1 MSCDILCR
9 NCDDQ
14 HGSALAYQI
23 EPKLMRMKT
32 VVLTSLCVLIAGC
45 ASDLD
50 RRTAK
55 LEKELNIQGEPVFPK
70 CAVQE
75 IDPKVGSVHSRVGS
89 GISQTIYDPIG
100 SVPLDECVAYEHE
113 VPGKDP

>member
-1 MSCDILCR
+1 
-9 NCDDQ
+9 
-14 HGSALAYQI
+14 
-23 EPKLMRMKT
+23 MRRPRT
-32 VVLTSLCVLIAGC
+32 FFLLIGLVLSGC
-45 ASDLD
+45 ASDFE

-75 IDPKVGSVHSRVGS
+75 IDPKVGSLHSRAGS
-89 GISQTIYDPIG
+89 GISQTLYDPIG

>member
-1 MSCDILCR
+1 
-9 NCDDQ
+9 
-14 HGSALAYQI
+14 
-23 EPKLMRMKT
+23 MRRPRT
-32 VVLTSLCVLIAGC
+32 FFLLIGLVLSGC
-45 ASDLD
+45 ASDFE

-75 IDPKVGSVHSRVGS
+75 IDPKVGSVHSRAGS
-89 GISQTIYDPIG
+89 GISQTLYDPIG

>member
-1 MSCDILCR
+1 MKKLETCVIAVTFILMT
-9 NCDDQ
+9 
-14 HGSALAYQI
+14 A
-23 EPKLMRMKT
+23 
-32 VVLTSLCVLIAGC
+32 C
-45 ASDLD
+45 ASDFD
-50 RRTAK
+50 RRTAR